1 MSTLFLERGGTKT
14 VPQRSSKSRASL
26 RGSNCR
32 RNFFETGRL
41 SRDRCATYDAYGQI
55 YRQSYHGNIQRTEN
69 SSVKQRSCEAGVCSV
84 RDHRHGETGADVTLH
99 RVQILSADIFDSS
112 LRGKFGGL
120 VWISR
125 TVGKTLRERQ

>member
-69 SSVKQRSCEAGVCSV
+69 SCVEERSLEACKGPGYGVRV
-84 RDHRHGETGADVTLH
+84 RDHCHGEAGTN
-99 RVQILSADIFDSS
+99 SA
-112 LRGKFGGL
+112 
-120 VWISR
+120 
-125 TVGKTLRERQ
+125 